1 MNMIV
6 EVLPDVSGID
16 RTFAYDV
23 PEELAGTVKVG
34 CIVRVVLHGRRVRG
48 WVVAEVTVPPP
59 EIDLRPVSELVS
71 LGPPPAIVDLGR
83 WAAWRYSGRLRPLL
97 VAASP
102 PRLVRALPPALSRRA
117 RPRGTTEWLGGDATW
132 NGTLEREIAAATVQA
147 LSSSSSVLRLPPAAP
162 RLAAVEAAVEATDG
176 RDGDVLVLAASRA
189 DAVTLADRL
198 ERAGH
203 AVALQPEAWAEAA
216 SGGRIV
222 VGARSA
228 VLSPVARLRAVIVLD
243 AHADSYQ
250 EERVPTWEAAVL
262 AGERA
267 RRAGVPC
274 LLVSACP
281 TLDLLAGRRLVTLS
295 RDAERSG
302 WAPIELIDAR
312 DEDPH
317 AGGYPTRL
325 ATLIRAAVGT
335 EPDRPVLAVLNRKGR
350 ARLLACGRCRSLLR
364 CDDCGTALV
373 QLERPAQG
381 ELPLLHCP
389 RCASSVPAVCASC
402 GPTRPRIVR
411 PGVARVRDDLAALT
425 GLEVA
430 EIGRTGAGPGGGF
443 PDAPVLVGT
452 EAVLHRATSASLVVF
467 LDFDHELL
475 APRYRAGEQALALLA
490 LASRVVG
497 GRRRQGRVVVRTR
510 LPDHEV
516 LAAAL
521 HADPGRLVTAEEPR
535 RALLRLPPTT
545 ALALVSGDGADEF
558 VTRLECAD
566 RTVEVGGSAAG
577 HFLIRAPGSDALAD
591 ALASAGQPTP
601 GTRIEVGPRQV

>member
-1 MNMIV
+1 MSRIA

-16 RTFAYDV
+16 RTFAYEI
-23 PEELAGTVKVG
+23 PEDLAGSVSVG
-34 CIVRVVLHGRRVRG
+34 SIVRVVLHGRRVRG
-48 WVVAEVTVPPP
+48 WVVAEATVPPP
-59 EIDLRPVSELVS
+59 EVDLRPVSELVS
-71 LGPPPAIVDLGR
+71 LGPPPEVVDLGR

-102 PRLVRALPPALSRRA
+102 QRLVRALPPRGHSEATYE
-117 RPRGTTEWLGGDATW
+117 RPGG
-132 NGTLEREIAAATVQA
+132 ERTGGGAPEGAIAAATFRA
-147 LSSSSSVLRLPPAAP
+147 LSAGSAVLRLPPAAP
-162 RLAAVEAAVEATDG
+162 RLVVVEAVIAATAG
-176 RDGDVLVLAASRA
+176 THGDVLVLAASRA
-189 DAVTLADRL
+189 DAVTLANRL
-198 ERAGH
+198 ERTGR

-216 SGGRIV
+216 SGGRVV

-228 VLSPVARLRAVIVLD
+228 VLSPVAALRAVVVLD

-250 EERVPTWEAAVL
+250 EERVPTWQATVL
-262 AGERA
+262 ADERA

-281 TLDLLAGRRLVTLS
+281 TLDLLDGRPLVTLP
-295 RDAERSG
+295 RDAERAG
-302 WAPIELIDAR
+302 WAPVELIDAR

-317 AGGYPTRL
+317 EGGYPTRL
-325 ATLIRAAVGT
+325 ATLIRAAADR
-335 EPDRPVLAVLNRKGR
+335 EPDRPVLAVLNRTGR

-364 CDDCGTALV
+364 CETCGTALV

-381 ELPLLHCP
+381 EPVVLHCTS
-389 RCASSVPAVCASC
+389 CGSAVLPVCTSC

-411 PGVARVRDDLAALT
+411 PGVARVREDIAALT

-430 EIGRTGAGPGGGF
+430 EVGRPGAGATERLPT
-443 PDAPVLVGT
+443 APVLVGT
-452 EAVLHRATSASLVVF
+452 EAVLHRAPPASLVVF
-467 LDFDHELL
+467 PDFDHELL

-497 GRRRQGRVVVRTR
+497 GRRRLGRVVVRTR

-521 HADPGRLVTAEEPR
+521 HADPGRLAASEAPR
-535 RALLRLPPTT
+535 RALLRLPPAT

-558 VTRLECAD
+558 AARLARGERA
-566 RTVEVGGSAAG
+566 VEVGSSGG
-577 HFLIRAPGSDALAD
+577 GRFLVRAPRPEALAD
-591 ALASAGQPTP
+591 ALASAGQPAP
-601 GTRIEVGPRQV
+601 GTRIEVDPRQV